1 MDTPTKSLFNLP
13 VPVMTRE
20 LFSTFSGL
28 GEEVIRGLIEK
39 GHIPS
44 VKVGRHRMVNL
55 ALLTD
60 EMMHEEWDK

>member
-1 MDTPTKSLFNLP
+1 MGTDKNIFSLP

-28 GEEVIRGLIEK
+28 GEEVIRGMIER
-39 GHIPS
+39 GQLPS

-55 ALLTD
+55 ALLTED
-60 EMMHEEWDK
+60 MMSEAWDK